1 MRRHC
6 WVEVCLLRE
15 NMLLIQFL
23 IKNKSI
29 SLNII
34 SNMWSNYSEASKSA
48 AREMINAKP
57 TAETYKR
64 TLNID
69 TRFRE
74 NYYKT
79 NSTDF
84 HVSLPV
90 RIKGVTKMKLCSLEL
105 PFTIYNISASQGNN
119 VFYVGT
125 ALPLTTITLPDG
137 NYTVD
142 MLQTELNAQL
152 GANYEAIIDKR
163 TKRVV
168 ISRTNDT
175 AIILKFTTDSNTN
188 LQQTLGWMLGF
199 RFGQYEGNTSYV
211 SEAPYILK
219 SPRYIF
225 LRIDD
230 YNNTSNESIIG
241 AFNSSITTN
250 NILAKISNGEYVPD
264 ENIFLMTLEDKYI
277 SGCKERTYSG
287 PVDIEKLRIQL
298 IDDFGRIVNLNGSD
312 FSFSLEFECN

>member
-1 MRRHC
+1 
-6 WVEVCLLRE
+6 
-15 NMLLIQFL
+15 
-23 IKNKSI
+23 
-29 SLNII
+29 
-34 SNMWSNYSEASKSA
+34 
-48 AREMINAKP
+48 MINAKP
-57 TAETYKR
+57 IRETYKK

-79 NSTDF
+79 SSTDF

-90 RIKGVTKMKLCSLEL
+90 RIKGVTRMKLCSLEL

-119 VFYVGT
+119 CFYIGIDK
-125 ALPLTTITLPDG
+125 ITLPDG
-137 NYTVD
+137 NYTVE
-142 MLQTELNAQL
+142 MLQTELNARIT
-152 GANYEAIIDKR
+152 GAYEAIIDRR

-168 ISRTNDT
+168 IASTT
-175 AIILKFTTDSNTN
+175 TTPTFTLKFATDSNTN

-219 SPRYIF
+219 SPRYVF

-241 AFNSSITTN
+241 TFNSSITTN
-250 NILAKISNGEYVPD
+250 NILAKISNAEHID
-264 ENIFLMTLEDKYI
+264 DNIFMMTLEDKFV

>member
-1 MRRHC
+1 
-6 WVEVCLLRE
+6 
-15 NMLLIQFL
+15 
-23 IKNKSI
+23 
-29 SLNII
+29 
-34 SNMWSNYSEASKSA
+34 MWSNYSEASKSA
-48 AREMINAKP
+48 AREIINAKP
-57 TAETYKR
+57 TGETYKR

-105 PFTIYNISASQGNN
+105 PFTIYNVSASQGNN
-119 VFYVGT
+119 FFYVAGT
-125 ALPLTTITLPDG
+125 PVTLPDG
-137 NYTVD
+137 NYTVE
-142 MLQTELNAQL
+142 MMQNELNARL
-152 GANYEAIIDKR
+152 PATGGYEAIIDKR

-168 ISRTNDT
+168 ISATNAFT
-175 AIILKFTTDSNTN
+175 LKFTTDSNTN
-188 LQQTLGWMLGF
+188 LQTTLGWMLGF

-219 SPRYIF
+219 SPRYVF
-225 LRIDD
+225 LRVDD
-230 YNNTSNESIIG
+230 YNNTANDSIIA
-241 AFNSSITTN
+241 AFNSSISTN
-250 NILAKISNGEYVPD
+250 NILAKISNAEHID
-264 ENIFLMTLEDKYI
+264 DNIFIMTLEDKFV

-298 IDDFGRIVNLNGSD
+298 IDEYGRIVNLNGSD
-312 FSFSLEFECN
+312 FSFSLEFTCN